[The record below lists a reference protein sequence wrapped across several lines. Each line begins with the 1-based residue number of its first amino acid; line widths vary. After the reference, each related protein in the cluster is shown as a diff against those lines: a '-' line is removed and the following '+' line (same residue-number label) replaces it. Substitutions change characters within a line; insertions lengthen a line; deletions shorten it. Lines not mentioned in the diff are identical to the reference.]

1 MPLLVIIQQH
11 KMNLLPYMH
20 TCCLA
25 RRGPT
30 LHNSSGFAPTNHS
43 SPTEQINITS
53 GVARRMHTWNWAV
66 VTSIHTVGQDLASV
80 HTTGKHQTSEGL
92 RPLIKHIIYMHI
104 HIVLPRMA
112 RHYRRII
119 HHLIAFSHSSGLH
132 RNDLLIALKWIAKLM
147 TVLIWTWACSKS
159 MTSTAAVVPGFP
171 SVHESIVIDMIF

>member
-1 MPLLVIIQQH
+1 
-11 KMNLLPYMH
+11 
-20 TCCLA
+20 
-25 RRGPT
+25 
-30 LHNSSGFAPTNHS
+30 
-43 SPTEQINITS
+43 
-53 GVARRMHTWNWAV
+53 MHTWNWAV